1 MNTREQETKERDRY
15 GKREIGIKVL
25 IGAFWLLVWHAA
37 AVVVNNDLLL
47 VTPLEAFRV
56 LVGFLDSLQF
66 WQTILMSLLRIIAG
80 LALGVFMGLLLA
92 AVSYRFRTAEDLIRP
107 LMNLLKTVPVV
118 SFVVLLLIWWGAGFL
133 SICICFLIV
142 FPNIYVSTLEG
153 LKNTPGELLE
163 MAKVFDLSAG
173 GSFFYIYRPAL
184 RPFINSGLSLALG
197 MCWKSGVAAEVIGT
211 PAFSIGEQLYLSKIY
226 LDTGGIFAWTA
237 VVIILSILFERLC
250 MLLVKKFFAWEP
262 GVRLKKGTDKSR
274 PGRKGADA
282 ALVCRDVEKS
292 YGDKKVL
299 EHFNACF
306 PAGEVS
312 YLTWHSGEGK
322 TTLLRL
328 LAGLDKPDG
337 GFLQTPQTCG
347 MVFQEDRLCMEYSA
361 IRNVELVTGDRD
373 RSRQA
378 LLQLLEPDE
387 IEKPCCQLSGGQRRR
402 VALVRAMEAEREF
415 VLLDEPFTGMDIKT
429 REQAQR
435 YIADV
440 RHDRTVLIA
449 THQYEAGI
457 SAKEEAW
464 QNGNAET

>member
-1 MNTREQETKERDRY
+1 MNGQEQETEVQDRY
-15 GKREIGIKVL
+15 NKRKIAVKVL

-37 AVVVNNDLLL
+37 AVVVNNELLL

-80 LALGVFMGLLLA
+80 LVLGIFMGLVLA
-92 AVSYRFRTAEDLIRP
+92 VVGYRFKTAENLIRP
-107 LMNLLKTVPVV
+107 LMDLLKTVPVV

-153 LKNTPGELLE
+153 LKNTPRELLE
-163 MAKVFDLSAG
+163 MAKVFDLSVK

-184 RPFINSGLSLALG
+184 QPFINSGLSLALG

-226 LDTGGIFAWTA
+226 LDTGGLFAWTA
-237 VVIILSILFERLC
+237 VVIILSLLFERLC

-262 GVRLKKGTDKSR
+262 GIRMQKGADKSR
-274 PGRKGADA
+274 LCRKGTDA
-282 ALVCRDVEKS
+282 ALVCQDVGKS

-306 PAGEVS
+306 PAGEIS
-312 YLTWHSGEGK
+312 YLTWASGAGK

-328 LAGLDKPDG
+328 FAGLDKPDSG
-337 GFLQTPQTCG
+337 SLRMPETCG
-347 MVFQEDRLCMEYSA
+347 MMFQEDRLCMEYSA
-361 IRNVELVTGDRD
+361 LKNVELVTGNQDG
-373 RSRQA
+373 SRQA
-378 LLQLLEPDE
+378 LLQLLDKDD
-387 IEKPCCQLSGGQRRR
+387 IEKPCRQLSGGQRRR

-429 REQAQR
+429 REQAER
-435 YIADV
+435 YIAKK
-440 RHDRTVLIA
+440 RQERTVLIA
-449 THQYEAGI
+449 THQL
-457 SAKEEAW
+457 
-464 QNGNAET
+464 